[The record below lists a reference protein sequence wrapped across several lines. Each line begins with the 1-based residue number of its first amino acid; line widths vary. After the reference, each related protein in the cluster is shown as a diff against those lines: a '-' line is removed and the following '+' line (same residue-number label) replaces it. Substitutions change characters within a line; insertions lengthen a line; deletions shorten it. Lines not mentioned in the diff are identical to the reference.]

1 MPWPRAAHRLASALL
16 GVSLG
21 TSIGGSGRAEPA
33 PERGHTDRRT
43 AVTMIEIVSG
53 DQRWTARIDATPAGR
68 DFLAQLRLELTLKD
82 YGGNE
87 KIADLPRPLTRKG
100 APEAVTPHAGDVA
113 FYAPWGNLALFYRD
127 GHHSPGLIP
136 LGRIEGGVG
145 GLAGGRPIKVS
156 IRPVAGITSK

>member
-1 MPWPRAAHRLASALL
+1 MPRPHVSHRLASVLL
-16 GVSLG
+16 GVALA
-21 TSIGGSGRAEPA
+21 TSSGRAEPA
-33 PERGHTDRRT
+33 LDQSHAEWAS
-43 AVTMIEIVSG
+43 AVTMVEIVAG

-68 DFLAQLRLELTLKD
+68 DFLAQLPLELTLKD

-127 GHHSPGLIP
+127 GKHSPGLIP
-136 LGRIEGGVG
+136 LGRIEGRADV
-145 GLAGGRPIKVS
+145 LAGNGPIKVS
-156 IRPVAGITSK
+156 IRLLASRQR